1 MVSTPTSVPA
11 GGGGGA
17 AVTVSVIELLPREI
31 DAPRLIY
38 PGYSRSGCEEGVKA
52 YRFSNLLKIFMVIR
66 ASSVKITVLIYANH
80 ARHCEGSLPP
90 L

>member
-1 MVSTPTSVPA
+1 MVSTPTSGPA
-11 GGGGGA
+11 SGGGGA

-38 PGYSRSGCEEGVKA
+38 PGYRRSGCEVGVKA
-52 YRFSNLLKIFMVIR
+52 YRFSNFLKIFTVIW
-66 ASSVKITVLIYANH
+66 ASSVKITVLIYVNH
-80 ARHCEGSLPP
+80 ARYCEGSLPP

>member
-1 MVSTPTSVPA
+1 MVSTPTSLPA
-11 GGGGGA
+11 GGGGA

-38 PGYSRSGCEEGVKA
+38 PGYSRSGCEAGVKA

-80 ARHCEGSLPP
+80 AWHCEGSLPP

>member
-1 MVSTPTSVPA
+1 MVSTPTSGPA
-11 GGGGGA
+11 SGGGGA

-38 PGYSRSGCEEGVKA
+38 PGCLCSRCEAGVKA
-52 YRFSNLLKIFMVIR
+52 YRLSNFLKIFMVIWD
-66 ASSVKITVLIYANH
+66 SSFKITVLIYVNH
-80 ARHCEGSLPP
+80 ARYCEGSLPP